1 MAAFKLVLDNV
12 FVITLLK
19 VTLLM
24 VLILNPAVTLLV
36 PLLPLVM
43 DLLSSLFLVIL
54 SLVVPGV
61 TLLNGLP
68 VINPVVAIVDD

>member
-24 VLILNPAVTLLV
+24 VLILNLAVTLLV